1 MAETPYTPPRS
12 VVDGLPQPPSAKS
25 SKTFGILGICS
36 HLLCLLGAPFAIL
49 FGILAL
55 VRHGRAKREH
65 AEYPETYAPPRATGL
80 VTGIV
85 ALAML
90 VTVLPSTGIAAAIA
104 IPALL
109 GQREKSKIRAVQSL
123 VNNAAGEI
131 ARAGDAM
138 AARTPGR
145 PVPADA
151 LVQTFLARPESRYP
165 MVKNPYGGSETP
177 YHLGAEPRGLGWVA
191 LEPVQSF
198 PDPVTGEPHPS
209 IVIRG
214 SYSKAG
220 NQVVVSKIV
229 AID

>member
-12 VVDGLPQPPSAKS
+12 AVDGLPQPPSAKS

-65 AEYPETYAPPRATGL
+65 AEHPESYAPPRATGL

-109 GQREKSKIRAVQSL
+109 GQREKAKIRAVETL
-123 VNNAAGEI
+123 MNNAAGEV
-131 ARAGDAM
+131 ARTGDAL
-138 AARTPGR
+138 AARTPGVPVAAEAVVLDVLGR
-145 PVPADA
+145 PG
-151 LVQTFLARPESRYP
+151 FRYP
-165 MVKNPYGGSETP
+165 AAKNPYGREQTP
-177 YHLGAEPRGLGWVA
+177 YRMAEAPLGPGEVA
-191 LEPVQSF
+191 LQPVQAF
-198 PDPVTGEPHPS
+198 ADPGSGEVHPA
-209 IVIRG
+209 VVLRG
-214 SYSKAG
+214 CYLRNGEART
-220 NQVVVSKIV
+220 VSKVV
-229 AID
+229 AFD